1 MIKTNV
7 IKTHWW
13 YIWIKIA
20 FVKWMHITC
29 LIHHLAALFWDV
41 SASFWSF
48 LQNINREPDGV
59 ADVSTNEKRLQNQVY
74 EH

>member
-1 MIKTNV
+1 
-7 IKTHWW
+7 
-13 YIWIKIA
+13 
-20 FVKWMHITC
+20 MHITC